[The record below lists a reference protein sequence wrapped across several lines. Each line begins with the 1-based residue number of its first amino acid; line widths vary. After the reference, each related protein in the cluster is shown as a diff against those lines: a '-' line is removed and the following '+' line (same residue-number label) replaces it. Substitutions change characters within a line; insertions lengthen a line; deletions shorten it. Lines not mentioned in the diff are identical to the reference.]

1 MPNEPPSND
10 IRKLWHDQGE
20 EPVKMSLD
28 DIRRKAQRHG
38 RTIRRRNGIEY
49 VAAAFA
55 SAIFGYYILH
65 FHEWFLRIGSG
76 LVIAGAAYMVFQLH
90 RRGSAASA
98 PADLGL
104 TSGLD
109 FYRKELERQRALL
122 SSVWRWYL
130 GPFVPGLAVITLG
143 AAIANPA
150 HSPYAWMFAGSYA
163 GVVALAFWLVARLN
177 QRCADGLQRQIDEL
191 DTIERQS

>member
-1 MPNEPPSND
+1 MPNEPPPID
-10 IRKLWHDQGE
+10 VRKLWHDQGG
-20 EPVKMSLD
+20 EPVKMSPNE
-28 DIRRKAQRHG
+28 IRRKAQRLG

-49 VAAAFA
+49 VASAFVV
-55 SAIFGYYILH
+55 AIFGYYILH

-104 TSGLD
+104 TTGLA
-109 FYRKELERQRALL
+109 FYRMELERQRALL
-122 SSVWRWYL
+122 SGVWRWYL

-150 HSPYAWMFAGSYA
+150 HSVYAWTFAGSYA
-163 GVVALAFWLVARLN
+163 AVVALAFWLVARLN
-177 QRCADGLQRQIDEL
+177 QRAADRLRVQIDEL
-191 DTIERQS
+191 DAVEKQS